1 MYIPKYK
8 YFKMAEREVKFFSK
22 KKKKKD
28 FTIFCQE
35 HKNASKVLE

>member
-8 YFKMAEREVKFFSK
+8 YFKMAEREVKFFPK
-22 KKKKKD
+22 KKG

-35 HKNASKVLE
+35 HKSVSKVLE